1 MFNILSFQSS
11 FLLIHDVFVDSP
23 YSASAVVFHGVEIS
37 PLLSWGEK
45 THLVLSI
52 FQKIMFLPYSG
63 NHEANSC
70 NPLWSFAVYL
80 AKGLCLPQVYVV
92 YDTL

>member
-37 PLLSWGEK
+37 PLLSWGGEK
-45 THLVLSI
+45 HIEYCLYLKKLCFFHAVEIRKPTAVILSGHLL
-52 FQKIMFLPYSG
+52 F
-63 NHEANSC
+63 
-70 NPLWSFAVYL
+70 
-80 AKGLCLPQVYVV
+80 
-92 YDTL
+92 T